1 MVVKKLAL
9 AFVVLSLAC
18 CAACADGRVSAE
30 TNTGR
35 PSVLRYS
42 YAPGVEEPQAQTIR
56 LDRLKKYLSDRLKM
70 PVELYKSSAGY
81 GMVIEA
87 MRANKVDV
95 ATMGPFGYLIASEKA
110 RAEVIVVS
118 GTKHGGQGE
127 YRGTIAVS
135 RNSPIK
141 TIEDLVA
148 HSKELT
154 FSFVDPAS
162 TSGFLVQRA
171 YFQSVGL
178 DPDKDFK
185 KTMFSTNHIA
195 SAMTLM
201 TGKVDAAAMME
212 TIPGRLIKRH
222 ALQEGDIRVLWV
234 SPPLPSSPIVVRKG
248 FSESFKREL
257 QQALV
262 DIPEKDPELWKT
274 WPHSNNYPDPV
285 LLPGDDSMFDGLRT
299 IARNVKNLSLLEQ

>member
-1 MVVKKLAL
+1 MGTRILAIAMTLSSVVWGG
-9 AFVVLSLAC
+9 AC
-18 CAACADGRVSAE
+18 STRASAGTSE
-30 TNTGR
+30 R
-35 PSVLRYS
+35 PTVLRYS
-42 YAPGVEEPQAQTIR
+42 YAPGVEEPQAQTLR
-56 LDRLKKYLSDRLKM
+56 LDRLKKYLSERLKVD
-70 PVELYKSSAGY
+70 VELYKSSAGY

-95 ATMGPFGYLIASEKA
+95 ATLGPFGYLIASEKA
-110 RAEVIVVS
+110 GAEVIVVS
-118 GTKHGGQGE
+118 GKKATGQGE
-127 YRGTIAVS
+127 YRGTIAVA

-141 TIEDLVA
+141 SIDDLVK

-171 YFQSVGL
+171 YFQSIGL

-185 KTMFSTNHIA
+185 KTMFSTNHVA

-212 TIPGRLIKRH
+212 TIPGRLMKRH
-222 ALQEGDIRVLWV
+222 ALREGDIRILWT

-248 FSESFKREL
+248 LPAAFKREL
-257 QQALV
+257 QQALI
-262 DIPEKDPELWKT
+262 DIPDKDPEMWKS
-274 WPHSNNYPDPV
+274 WPHSNNDPDNV
-285 LLPGDDSMFDGLRT
+285 LIVGTDSMFDGLRD
-299 IARNVKNLSLLEQ
+299 IARHIQNLSLLEQ